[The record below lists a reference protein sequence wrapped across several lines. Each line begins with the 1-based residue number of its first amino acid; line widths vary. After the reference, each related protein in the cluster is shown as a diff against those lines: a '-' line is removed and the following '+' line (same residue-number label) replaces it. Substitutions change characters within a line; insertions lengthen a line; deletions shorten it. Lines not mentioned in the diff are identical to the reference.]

1 MCYLNLTNIVMK
13 KIILKASAF
22 VFAGLMLASCCTV
35 SIPVAATSNPVGS
48 KCGETTSYVYLAGF
62 GEKGN
67 ESGIQ
72 QCAEKAGITKISHV
86 DSYVKNYFFG
96 IVQKRTIKVYGE

>member
-1 MCYLNLTNIVMK
+1 MK

-48 KCGETTSYVYLAGF
+48 KCGETSSYIYLGAF
-62 GEKGN
+62 GAKGQD
-67 ESGIQ
+67 SGIQ
-72 QCAEKAGITKISHV
+72 QCAQKAGIKEISHV
-86 DSYVKNYFFG
+86 DSYIKNYFFG
-96 IVQKRTIKVYGE
+96 VVQKRTIKVYGE

>member
-1 MCYLNLTNIVMK
+1 MK

-48 KCGETTSYVYLAGF
+48 KCGETTSYIYLGAF
-62 GEKGN
+62 GAKGLD
-67 ESGIQ
+67 SGIQ
-72 QCAEKAGITKISHV
+72 QCAQKAGIKEISHV
-86 DSYVKNYFFG
+86 DSYIKNYFFG
-96 IVQKRTIKVYGE
+96 VVQKRTIKVYGE

>member
-1 MCYLNLTNIVMK
+1 MK

-48 KCGETTSYVYLAGF
+48 KCGETTSYIYLGAF
-62 GEKGN
+62 GAKGQD
-67 ESGIQ
+67 SGIK
-72 QCAEKAGITKISHV
+72 QCAQKAGIKEISHV
-86 DSYVKNYFFG
+86 DSYIKNYFFG
-96 IVQKRTIKVYGE
+96 VVQKRTIKVYGE